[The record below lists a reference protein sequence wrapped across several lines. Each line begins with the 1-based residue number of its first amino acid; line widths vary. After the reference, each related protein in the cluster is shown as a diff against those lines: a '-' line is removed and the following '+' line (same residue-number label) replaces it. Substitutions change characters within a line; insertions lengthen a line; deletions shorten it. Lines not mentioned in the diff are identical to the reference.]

1 MESEKLK
8 KGGESMVQGA
18 GLLKKGGREE
28 GGSLHFSYLKGLV
41 RKKKAGG
48 ELLAIDDQKK

>member
-1 MESEKLK
+1 
-8 KGGESMVQGA
+8 MVQGA
-18 GLLKKGGREE
+18 GLLKKGGRGE

-41 RKKKAGG
+41 KKKKAGG